1 MHLLTTIKVQTVQL
15 MREHLRSRKG
25 HLLRKESP
33 PASLL
38 MEIHLLEEEANH
50 RLATF
55 QKVQVHSDGFNL
67 PQKLKL
73 TKIRKVHSLRKP
85 PSRVTIPTKPPKLLS
100 SNQRFTRE
108 IFHNHQCL
116 RNRKA
121 RVEAEAD
128 RPLRA
133 RIGLHLARKESYL
146 LL

>member
-1 MHLLTTIKVQTVQL
+1 MRLLTTIKVQTAQL
-15 MREHLRSRKG
+15 MREHLRSRKD

-33 PASLL
+33 PANLL
-38 MEIHLLEEEANH
+38 TEIRLLEEEASH

-55 QKVQVHSDGFNL
+55 QKVQVPKEGFNL

-73 TKIRKVHSLRKP
+73 TKIRKIHLLRKP
-85 PSRVTIPTKPPKLLS
+85 PSRVTIPPKPPKLLS

-121 RVEAEAD
+121 RVAAEAD
-128 RPLRA
+128 QPLRA
-133 RIGLHLARKESYL
+133 RIGLLLARKESYL